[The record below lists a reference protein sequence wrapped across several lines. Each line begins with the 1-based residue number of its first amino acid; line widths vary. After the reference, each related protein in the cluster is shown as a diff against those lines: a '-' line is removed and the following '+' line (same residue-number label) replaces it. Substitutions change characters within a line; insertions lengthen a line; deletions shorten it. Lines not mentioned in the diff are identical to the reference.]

1 MHHPFCTQICPD
13 MGSAYFIV
21 NVLVVSCCSWLSKAP
36 QNHSMCVL
44 SRCRDSS
51 FINTFGSFNQW
62 HSLRRPYALMEFW
75 ASATVRCAGWHRDC
89 TPTYTASF
97 AIFQDA
103 QAVFCSSRGRSV
115 RCAGV
120 FFPPRKVGGFGGR
133 GQWGLAGFGLALS
146 VSCVWELRDTMANW
160 RPGEGEERVLQFQT
174 VLEAVHYRCLLRLK
188 IFWNHPRSTTVMST
202 STYLLREPI
211 NEEIEMFRE

>member
-133 GQWGLAGFGLALS
+133 GQWGLPDSVWPSQSLS
-146 VSCVWELRDTMANW
+146 VCVCESCAILW
-160 RPGEGEERVLQFQT
+160 RIDG
-174 VLEAVHYRCLLRLK
+174 LLKVKSGYYNFRLC
-188 IFWNHPRSTTVMST
+188 
-202 STYLLREPI
+202 
-211 NEEIEMFRE
+211 